1 MQNNPPDPARPRPQI
16 TRWFYLCLG
25 LGFVA
30 LGFVGVFVPV
40 LPTTP
45 FLILAAACFAR
56 SSQRLE
62 GWLLSHPQFGPMLR
76 SWRAR
81 GAIPMGAK
89 WMAFAG
95 CATGF
100 GLFLWR
106 SDPSAGL
113 ILLVAAIMLAGLGY
127 VFTRPSA

>member
-1 MQNNPPDPARPRPQI
+1 MQDNPPDPARPPLKI

-45 FLILAAACFAR
+45 FLILAAACFAK
-56 SSQRLE
+56 SSRRLE
-62 GWLLSHPQFGPMLR
+62 AWLLAHPQFGPLLR

-89 WMAFAG
+89 WMALAG

-100 GLFLWR
+100 GLFLA
-106 SDPSAGL
+106 SGDPSGGL
-113 ILLVAAIMLAGLGY
+113 ILLVAGVMLAGLGY